1 MVYNQATSDTD
12 GGRGWTEG
20 SPSRRNTVTFQPPK
34 GGRLRSFWGHGP
46 SYWCQSSNI
55 CHGQEG
61 RRRRLWHMLHGHN
74 SHQLVQEPLSD
85 DPEVLEKGSG
95 SFAGCGRSQRNM
107 RYNHHGDPYL
117 RPQAR
122 KTLNKV
128 GICLQS
134 VQHTVGAQQM
144 ASLNPTFME
153 LPKQAGLS
161 QKFI

>member
-1 MVYNQATSDTD
+1 MALVIDVRALTSAM
-12 GGRGWTEG
+12 
-20 SPSRRNTVTFQPPK
+20 
-34 GGRLRSFWGHGP
+34 
-46 SYWCQSSNI
+46 
-55 CHGQEG
+55 G
-61 RRRRLWHMLHGHN
+61 RRVGKEDSYIGYMDITAT
-74 SHQLVQEPLSD
+74 QLVQEPLSD
-85 DPEVLEKGSG
+85 DPEVLQEGSG
-95 SFAGCGRSQRNM
+95 SFAGWGRSQRNM

-134 VQHTVGAQQM
+134 VQHTVGDQQM